1 MGKLKHITKANKNG
15 SRKRYTHSVRRRG
28 WETLDPGHPITARY
42 FAAFMI
48 AVGSFIFLF
57 ALYVLVFTH
66 IFSATFVSE
75 NARPAS
81 FVGAALSL
89 LAAYLA
95 LRRYGAAKL
104 TQTIMRN
111 EGGDG
116 TIHLIGFV
124 LASVLAIADS
134 LIRKVVNKQ
143 HEKP

>member
-1 MGKLKHITKANKNG
+1 MGKLKHISKADKNG
-15 SRKRYTHSVRRRG
+15 SRKRYTHAAQRRG
-28 WETLDPGHPITARY
+28 WKTLDLDHPITAKY

-57 ALYVLVFTH
+57 VLYVLACSYV
-66 IFSATFVSE
+66 FSAAFASE
-75 NARPAS
+75 NALPAA
-81 FVGAALSL
+81 FAGIALSL

-104 TQTIMRN
+104 TQAIMSN

-116 TIHLIGFV
+116 AIHFIGFV

-134 LIRKVVNKQ
+134 LIRKVVNKRN
-143 HEKP
+143 EKS